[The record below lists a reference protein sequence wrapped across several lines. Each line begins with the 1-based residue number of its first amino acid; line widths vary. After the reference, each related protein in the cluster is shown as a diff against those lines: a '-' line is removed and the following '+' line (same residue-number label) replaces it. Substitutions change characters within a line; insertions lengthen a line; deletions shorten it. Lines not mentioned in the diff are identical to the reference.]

1 MIGILF
7 FGIAFLLSLVAMRL
21 RLTALHVI
29 VICVMI
35 YSLIE
40 YVTNSEPGTMPIYLL
55 LILATLV
62 TTTIGILRR

>member
-1 MIGILF
+1 MIGIIF

-21 RLTALHVI
+21 RITALHVI

-40 YVTNSEPGTMPIYLL
+40 YLTNAEPGTMPIYLL
-55 LILATLV
+55 LILATMV
-62 TTTIGILRR
+62 TTTIGIVRR

>member
-21 RLTALHVI
+21 RITALHV
-29 VICVMI
+29 VVVCVMI

-40 YVTNSEPGTMPIYLL
+40 YVTNPEPGTMPIYLL

-62 TTTIGILRR
+62 TTTIGIMRR

>member
-21 RLTALHVI
+21 GITALHVV

-40 YVTNSEPGTMPIYLL
+40 YMTNADPGTMPIYLL

-62 TTTIGILRR
+62 TTTIGIVRR

>member
-21 RLTALHVI
+21 RITALHV
-29 VICVMI
+29 VVVCVMI

-40 YVTNSEPGTMPIYLL
+40 YVTNAEPGTMPIYLL

-62 TTTIGILRR
+62 TTTIGIMRR

>member
-21 RLTALHVI
+21 RITALHVV

-40 YVTNSEPGTMPIYLL
+40 YLTNADPGTMPIYLL

-62 TTTIGILRR
+62 TTTIGIVRR